1 MIYRQKNMT
10 LADVCDIQSGYTA
23 RTSLI
28 KDEVLGVPAIQLR
41 DLRDDEVFLES
52 VEKYRLE
59 GKLDRYAVRPGDIL
73 FRSRGEKNTASIAV
87 GKLREMVVALLPV
100 MVIRPKSDAVLPE
113 YIAWSINQPEA
124 QRHLDSRARGTK
136 LRMIPRG
143 GLEKIPINIPPL
155 NIQHMVVE
163 VDRLSAREERLLREL
178 ADKKREFTRCTLL
191 RQVQNAQLHGNEAGH
206 KVAR

>member
-1 MIYRQKNMT
+1 MIYRQKNTT

-23 RTSLI
+23 RSSLI
-28 KDEVLGVPAIQLR
+28 EDEVFGVPAIQLR
-41 DLRDDEVFLES
+41 DLRDDEVSLES

-59 GKLDRYAVRPGDIL
+59 GKLERYGVRPGDIL

-87 GKLREMVVALLPV
+87 GEPQEMVVALLPV
-100 MVIRPKSDAVLPE
+100 IVIRPKGDEVLPE
-113 YIAWSINQPEA
+113 YIAWTINQPEA

-136 LRMIPRG
+136 LRMIPRD
-143 GLEKIPINIPPL
+143 GLEKVPVNIPPL
-155 NIQHMVVE
+155 NIQRLVVE
-163 VDRLSAREERLLREL
+163 IDRLSAREEGLLREL
-178 ADKKREFTRCTLL
+178 ADKKREFTRCVLL